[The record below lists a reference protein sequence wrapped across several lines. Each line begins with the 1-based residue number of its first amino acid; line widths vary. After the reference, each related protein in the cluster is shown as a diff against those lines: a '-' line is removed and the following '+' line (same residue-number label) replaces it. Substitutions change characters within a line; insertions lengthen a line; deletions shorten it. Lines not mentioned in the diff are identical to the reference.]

1 MLLRTFSPYSML
13 LYKVS
18 VLKMFNEVFCYL
30 TFLTSVLNCKVSFLL
45 SNCCITFFPF
55 VQTVKLLSFP
65 SELLRYFLSHPNCY
79 VTFIPIQTVTLLSFP
94 SKLLSYFLSLFQ
106 TVTLLTFPLSNYCIT
121 FFYSFK
127 LLHYF
132 LSLCSNCNVTFFPIQ
147 TVAVHYFPLSNCC
160 ITLYFSFKLLHYVI
174 FLFQTVALLS
184 FHLFKMLS

>member
-65 SELLRYFLSHPNCY
+65 SELLRYFHSNPNCY
-79 VTFIPIQTVTLLSFP
+79 VTFFPIQTVKLLSFP
-94 SKLLSYFLSLFQ
+94 FSNCNVTYLS
-106 TVTLLTFPLSNYCIT
+106 
-121 FFYSFK
+121 SFK

-132 LSLCSNCNVTFFPIQ
+132 LL
-147 TVAVHYFPLSNCC
+147 
-160 ITLYFSFKLLHYVI
+160 
-174 FLFQTVALLS
+174 LFQTVALLS
-184 FHLFKMLS
+184 FPLFKL

>member
-30 TFLTSVLNCKVSFLL
+30 TFLTSVFNCKVSFLL

-106 TVTLLTFPLSNYCIT
+106 TVTLL
-121 FFYSFK
+121 SF
-127 LLHYF
+127 
-132 LSLCSNCNVTFFPIQ
+132 T
-147 TVAVHYFPLSNCC
+147 LSNCC
-160 ITLYFSFKLLHYVI
+160 ITFFPFVQTVTLLSFPSKLLHYII
-174 FLFQTVALLS
+174 FHFQTVALLS
-184 FHLFKMLS
+184 FPLFKL